1 MALIVM
7 PSLLRK
13 RPWARI
19 RARCEASFF
28 IVFSKSIRCCS
39 VRGRTYLTLIDLDIG
54 CTSVLFWSYR
64 DNIIL
69 YFPVKRVVFM
79 PPRACHSV
87 PLFLAAVCG
96 GRERPLASAQWGRAF
111 CGVAQAAPPSLH
123 NALRPGAA
131 GVCLTSASVPDPR
144 SPWAAPAGSPRH
156 TSRWPRPPRQVR
168 AAAADFLGQRRIDA
182 PLPASVW
189 PSTAALR
196 PASDRDRRPAGRRL
210 STAARCSTGVAR
222 QNADHG

>member
-1 MALIVM
+1 MSTKQGGFLFVGLYFCETNFLI
-7 PSLLRK
+7 
-13 RPWARI
+13 
-19 RARCEASFF
+19 
-28 IVFSKSIRCCS
+28 S
-39 VRGRTYLTLIDLDIG
+39 V
-54 CTSVLFWSYR
+54 SP
-64 DNIIL
+64 

-96 GRERPLASAQWGRAF
+96 GRERPSARAQWGRAF

-156 TSRWPRPPRQVR
+156 TSRWPRPPRRVR
-168 AAAADFLGQRRIDA
+168 AAAADFLGQRRIGA
-182 PLPASVW
+182 LLPASVW
-189 PSTAALR
+189 PSKAALR
-196 PASDRDRRPAGRRL
+196 PASDRDRRPAGRRP

-222 QNADHG
+222 QTADHG

>member
-1 MALIVM
+1 MFLCIYSYSLFVAAWDLRVGNFYNFSCPDYKCGALPFRFV
-7 PSLLRK
+7 P
-13 RPWARI
+13 
-19 RARCEASFF
+19 
-28 IVFSKSIRCCS
+28 
-39 VRGRTYLTLIDLDIG
+39 
-54 CTSVLFWSYR
+54 
-64 DNIIL
+64 

-79 PPRACHSV
+79 PPRTCHSV

-111 CGVAQAAPPSLH
+111 CGVAQAAPASLH
-123 NALRPGAA
+123 NALRLGAA

-144 SPWAAPAGSPRH
+144 SLWAAPAGSPRH

-210 STAARCSTGVAR
+210 STA
-222 QNADHG
+222 